1 MYAAQPPPPPPTSR
15 HRTKDQTKAAA
26 AAEERH
32 NSRDV
37 RLWALHSCSRCS
49 TSRCHVDC
57 SNRGIC
63 DHGTGVCRCFDGYHG
78 QVRRKK
84 RPRPTGSVAV
94 GRYVSRKGLERPQIR
109 MFREQSMRASAESRR
124 YKSAGYKLHLSTR
137 RARSSRCL
145 WVDTTCL
152 PVSGRHARL
161 TSVFHSRLSSIHRRA
176 ARSTETGT
184 ASTPT
189 GCRQCYKRVGRK
201 VGFSYVCNLVRPGGG
216 VDRGMVQRR
225 KKRISLNDAVGS

>member
-1 MYAAQPPPPPPTSR
+1 MTASQCIRRHFSQACSCLGWCTRGETKFSVLSVLTCLLRNIASKRIHTSSRRPTNARSPAPPPPPIRDTGPKT
-15 HRTKDQTKAAA
+15 QAAA

-94 GRYVSRKGLERPQIR
+94 GSYVSRKGLERPQIR

-124 YKSAGYKLHLSTR
+124 YKKSAVVSLLVSRHHLFACQRKARATDTLLSLSPFLDQQACNKKHGDGY
-137 RARSSRCL
+137 
-145 WVDTTCL
+145 
-152 PVSGRHARL
+152 
-161 TSVFHSRLSSIHRRA
+161 
-176 ARSTETGT
+176 
-184 ASTPT
+184 
-189 GCRQCYKRVGRK
+189 
-201 VGFSYVCNLVRPGGG
+201 GFNT
-216 VDRGMVQRR
+216 DGM
-225 KKRISLNDAVGS
+225 